1 MSYQRLSA
9 GQLNQRI
16 QIQAQSAGENGL
28 GERVGG
34 WVNQGEP
41 IWAAV
46 RPLRG
51 TKRAEAG
58 ALQLA
63 VDTVF
68 FIRWRTGISAANRL
82 LWEGR
87 AYDIVSAEPIDG
99 GRVWIEIQAVTGVR
113 DGR

>member
-16 QIQAQSAGENGL
+16 QIQSQDGTENGL
-28 GERVGG
+28 GERVGS
-34 WVNQGEP
+34 WVNEGDP
-41 IWAAV
+41 IWAAA

-58 ALQLA
+58 ALHLA

-68 FIRWRTGISAANRL
+68 FVRWKPGISAANRL

-99 GRVWIEIQAVTGVR
+99 GKVWIEIQAVTGVR

>member
-1 MSYQRLSA
+1 MSFARLSA

-16 QIQAQSAGENGL
+16 QIQAQVEAENGL
-28 GERVGG
+28 GEKVGA
-34 WVNQGEP
+34 WVDDGAP
-41 IWAAV
+41 IWAAA

-51 TKRAEAG
+51 TKRLEAG
-58 ALQLA
+58 ALQQA

-68 FIRWRTGISAANRL
+68 YVRFRAGISSANRL
-82 LWEGR
+82 LWNGR
-87 AYDIVSAEPIDG
+87 AYDIVSAEPVDG